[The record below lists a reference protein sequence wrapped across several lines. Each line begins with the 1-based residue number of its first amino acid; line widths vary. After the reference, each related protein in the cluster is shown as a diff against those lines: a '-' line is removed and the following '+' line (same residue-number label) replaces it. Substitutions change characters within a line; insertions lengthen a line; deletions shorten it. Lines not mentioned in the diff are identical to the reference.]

1 MSNTDLDIV
10 KKAHSKSSF
19 TETTMLELVQCVE
32 DPLYFMRN
40 FMKIQHPIKG
50 ALPFDPYPF
59 QLEIIN
65 AFHDNRFTIALT
77 ARQMGKALDNQT
89 LVLTPNG
96 FTTIGEIKVGDTIY
110 GADGKPANVSFIT
123 ETMYDRPCYEIEFSH
138 GEMIVADAEHLWTV
152 NIPGYKTQ
160 RTETVTTERLI
171 ELRDHYRS
179 LKGGQ
184 TISIDHCQE
193 VQFEDC
199 DSGIDPYLYGVWL
212 GDGHKDEN
220 RITCHVGDYAHYVEM
235 ASRAGHS
242 VSEFRPDHRRPN
254 TGYFSIKDGFR
265 AKLRGLDAL
274 GNKHIPER
282 LIRTSVEKR
291 LRLLQGLVDTDGTVE
306 KNGVTR
312 FYQSNKKLIEQVRFL
327 LSTLGIKSTL
337 RVKKTSHRDCYILT
351 FATQKKVCLLPRKA
365 ERLANLK
372 NHPKNTRI
380 YIKSITPTKSVPVR
394 CLQVDNEDHLFLCG
408 STLIPTHNTTVAAGY
423 LLWKAMFSGD
433 TTILVTANKL
443 NQALEIMDRIRFA
456 YENLPNHIR
465 AGVTE
470 YNKGTIAF
478 DNGSKIVARATSS
491 DAGRGLS
498 ITLLYLDEFAFVPP
512 NKAKDFWTSI
522 QPVLSTGGACI
533 ITSTPKSDEDQFAQI
548 WKGAIDNVD
557 EYGNARKDNLGRN
570 GFFAVKVPWS
580 AHPER
585 DETWAA
591 PFRESLGEAKFR
603 QEFECDFVTD
613 DETLINP
620 LTLAGM
626 KGVKPEFYTG
636 TVRWYKDPSPNKTY
650 CVALDPSLGTGR
662 DYAAIQ
668 VFELPDMIQVAE
680 WQHNM
685 TAPRGQISNLLKML
699 MFIDQTLRD
708 DMRQQGEPEI
718 FWTVENN
725 TIGEAVLQ
733 IIEDTGEER
742 FPGIFVSEKKKKG
755 ASRRF
760 RKGLNT
766 DNKKKLSAC
775 ARFKSLVESGRM
787 LLNSDQL
794 IKELKMF
801 VSSASSFA
809 AKPGGHDDL
818 VSATL
823 LVVRMLETVL
833 NWSNASGDLREHIG
847 EDELFEDESEA
858 MPVVI

>member
-1 MSNTDLDIV
+1 MSSNDLDIV
-10 KKAHSKSSF
+10 KKPNSKSSF
-19 TETTMLELVQCVE
+19 TEATMLELVQCVE
-32 DPLYFMRN
+32 DPLYFMRS

-50 ALPFDPYPF
+50 ALPFEPYPF

-65 AFHDNRFTIALT
+65 AFHANRFTIALT
-77 ARQMGKALDNQT
+77 ARQMGKALK
-89 LVLTPNG
+89 LTTPVMTPDG
-96 FTTIGEIKVGDTIY
+96 FSTVGKLKVGDTIY
-110 GADGKPANVSFIT
+110 GADGKPTNISFIT
-123 ETMYDRPCYEIEFSH
+123 ETMTDHVCYDVKFSH
-138 GEMIVADAEHLWTV
+138 GETVTADAGHLWTV
-152 NIPGYKTQ
+152 RLPNRKGEIV
-160 RTETVTTERLI
+160 TVTTERML
-171 ELRDHYRS
+171 ELHAFY
-179 LKGGQ
+179 KKNGQ
-184 TISIDHCQE
+184 SVSIQHTAALE
-193 VQFEDC
+193 FEDQ
-199 DSGIDPYLYGVWL
+199 DSPVDPYIFGLWL
-212 GDGHKDEN
+212 GDGHSDEA
-220 RITCHVGDYAHYVEM
+220 RITCHVSDYTHYLT
-235 ASRAGHS
+235 AALNAGYEL
-242 VSEFRPDHRRPN
+242 SEFRPDLRRPE
-254 TGYFSIKDGFR
+254 TGYFSIKGGFR
-265 AKLRGLDAL
+265 AQIRTMGAM
-274 GNKHIPER
+274 GNKHVPDSMIF
-282 LIRTSVEKR
+282 TTVEKR
-291 LRLLQGLVDTDGTVE
+291 LQLLRGLMDSDGTIE
-306 KNGVTR
+306 KNGVCR
-312 FYQSNKKLIEQVRFL
+312 FYQSNEEMIKKIRLL
-327 LSTLGIKSTL
+327 LSSLGIKSTH
-337 RVKKTSHRDCYILT
+337 RVKKTTHKDCHVLAFST
-351 FATQKKVCLLPRKA
+351 SLDVASLPRKKD
-365 ERLANLK
+365 RLKNLK

-380 YIKSITPTKSVPVR
+380 YIDKIVEVNSVPVR
-394 CLQVDNEDHLFLCG
+394 CLQVDNADHLFLCG
-408 STLIPTHNTTVAAGY
+408 ETLIPTHNTTVAAGY
-423 LLWKAMFSGD
+423 LLWKAMFTPD
-433 TTILVTANKL
+433 ATILVTANKL

-465 AGVTE
+465 AGITE

-522 QPVLSTGGACI
+522 QPVLSTGGSCI

-557 EYGNARKDNLGRN
+557 EYGNFRRDNLGRN

-585 DETWAA
+585 NEEWAA

-708 DMRQQGEPEI
+708 DIRQQGEPEI

-794 IKELKMF
+794 IKELKLF
-801 VSSASSFA
+801 VASASSFA

-823 LVVRMLETVL
+823 LIVRMLETVL

-858 MPVVI
+858 MPVVF

>member
-1 MSNTDLDIV
+1 MSNNELDIV
-10 KKAHSKSSF
+10 KKANTKSSY
-19 TETTMLELVQCVE
+19 TEQTMMELVQCVE
-32 DPLYFMRN
+32 DPFYFMRN
-40 FMKIQHPIKG
+40 FMKIQHPIRG
-50 ALPFDPYPF
+50 ALPFEPYPF
-59 QLEIIN
+59 QLDIIN

-77 ARQMGKALDNQT
+77 ARQMGKALVLDT
-89 LVLTPNG
+89 PILTPSG
-96 FTTIGEIKVGDTIY
+96 FKTVGDLKVGDTIY
-110 GADGKPANVSFIT
+110 GKDGKPANVSFIT
-123 ETMYDRPCYEIEFSH
+123 ETMLDHACYDVRFSH
-138 GEMIVADAEHLWTV
+138 GETIRADAGHLWTV
-152 NIPGYKTQ
+152 RLPTRSGKNVTVN
-160 RTETVTTERLI
+160 TE
-171 ELRDHYRS
+171 ELRALHARYKAS
-179 LKGGQ
+179 GQ
-184 TISIDHCQE
+184 SVSIEHCS
-193 VQFEDC
+193 VVDFEDR
-199 DSGIDPYLYGVWL
+199 SSPVDPYMFGVWL
-212 GDGHKDEN
+212 GDGHTAES
-220 RITCHVGDYAHYVEM
+220 IVTCHIDDYPHYEM
-235 ASRAGHS
+235 AAEKAGYTA
-242 VSEFRPDHRRPN
+242 SEFKPDSRRPT
-254 TGYFSIKDGFR
+254 TGYFSIKGGFR
-265 AKLRGLDAL
+265 AELRGLGAL
-274 GNKHIPER
+274 GNKHIP
-282 LIRTSVEKR
+282 TSMIHTSEEKR
-291 LRLLQGLVDTDGTVE
+291 LQLLRGLMDSDGTVE
-306 KNGVTR
+306 KNGVCR
-312 FYQSNKKLIEQVRFL
+312 FYQSDEVLIKQVRFL
-327 LSTLGIKSTL
+327 LSSLGIKSTL
-337 RVKKTSHRDCYILT
+337 RAKKTTNKDCFILT
-351 FATQKKVCLLPRKA
+351 FSTSVEVCSLARKKD
-365 ERLANLK
+365 RLSRIK

-380 YIKSITPTKSVPVR
+380 YIEEIVEAESLPVR
-394 CLQVDNEDHLFLCG
+394 CLQVDNDDHLFLCG
-408 STLIPTHNTTVAAGY
+408 ETLIPTHNTTVAAGY
-423 LLWKAMFSGD
+423 LLWKAMFTPD

-456 YENLPNHIR
+456 YENTPNHIR
-465 AGVTE
+465 SGVTE

-585 DETWAA
+585 DEEWAA

-620 LTLAGM
+620 LTLSGM
-626 KGVKPEFYTG
+626 RGVKPEFYTG

-668 VFELPDMIQVAE
+668 IFELPDMIQVAE

-708 DMRQQGEPEI
+708 DIRQQGEPEI

-755 ASRRF
+755 SSRRF

-801 VSSASSFA
+801 VSSGAGFA
-809 AKPGGHDDL
+809 AKPGGNDDL
-818 VSATL
+818 VSSTL

-833 NWSNASGDLREHIG
+833 SWSNASGDLREHIG
-847 EDELFEDESEA
+847 DDELFEDESEA